1 MAKPT
6 PISTPRAGSS
16 RAKLLLIASLFFLP
30 VVAALVLFQTG
41 WRPQGQVNHGELVRP
56 IRLIADRTLHTLEG
70 QPFSVRLWHKKW
82 TMLYFGPA
90 DCGSV
95 CQQQLYKMRQVHIAQ
110 GAGSERI
117 QRVFVVTDTGK
128 LDQLRYTLKD
138 YADMQVLTGPADT
151 IRQLAAQFQLPAGSP
166 MQTLERIYLLDP
178 LGHFMLSY
186 PEHADPDGMRKDLVR
201 LLKVSHIG

>member
-1 MAKPT
+1 MAKPS
-6 PISTPRAGSS
+6 PIPRAGSG
-16 RAKLLLIASLFFLP
+16 RVKLLLIAVLFFLP

-41 WRPQGQVNHGELVRP
+41 WRPQGQVNHGELVQPIRP
-56 IRLIADRTLHTLEG
+56 IADMTLNTLEG
-70 QPFSVRLWHKKW
+70 QQLNISLWHKKW

-95 CQQQLYKMRQVHIAQ
+95 CQQQLYKMRQTHIAQ

-128 LDQLRYTLKD
+128 LDQLRHTLKD
-138 YADMQVLTGPADT
+138 YSDMQVLTGPADT

-166 MQTLERIYLLDP
+166 MQALGRIYLLDP
-178 LGHFMLSY
+178 QGNFMLSY
-186 PEHADPDGMRKDLVR
+186 PADADPDGMRKDLVR

>member
-1 MAKPT
+1 MATLSP
-6 PISTPRAGSS
+6 TPRAGSS
-16 RAKLLLIASLFFLP
+16 RVKLLLIAALFFLP

-41 WRPQGQVNHGELVRP
+41 WRPQGQVNHGELVQPIRP
-56 IRLIADRTLHTLEG
+56 IADMTLNTLEG
-70 QPFSVRLWHKKW
+70 QQLNISLWHKKW

-95 CQQQLYKMRQVHIAQ
+95 CQQQLYKMRQTHIAQ

-117 QRVFVVTDTGK
+117 QRVFVVTDTNK
-128 LDQLRYTLKD
+128 LDQLRHTLKD

-151 IRQLAAQFQLPAGSP
+151 IRQMAAQFQLPSGSP
-166 MQTLERIYLLDP
+166 MQAPGRIYLLDP
-178 LGHFMLSY
+178 RGHFMLSY
-186 PEHADPDGMRKDLVR
+186 PADADPNGMRKDLVR

>member
-1 MAKPT
+1 MPGV
-6 PISTPRAGSS
+6 GSS
-16 RAKLLLIASLFFLP
+16 RVKLLLIAMLFFLP

-41 WRPQGQVNHGELVRP
+41 WRPRGQVNHGELVLP
-56 IRLIADRTLHTLEG
+56 IRLITDRTFRTLDG
-70 QPFSVRLWHKKW
+70 QQLSVRLWHKKW

-110 GAGSERI
+110 GAESERI

-128 LDQLRYTLKD
+128 LDQLRSTLKD
-138 YADMQVLTGPADT
+138 YADMQVLTGPADA
-151 IRQLAAQFQLPAGSP
+151 IRQMAEQFRLPEGSP
-166 MQTLERIYLLDP
+166 MQTLGRIYLLDP
-178 LGHFMLSY
+178 LGNFMLSY
-186 PEHADPDGMRKDLVR
+186 PAHADPDGMRKDLVR